1 MIRLD
6 GQTLY
11 FAGDT
16 ALTYDMKAVIG
27 DFNVIDVA
35 MLPIGDNFTM
45 ADDAP
50 RRCQMAKSQKIIP
63 MHYNTYPLIAQDAAA
78 FRAAVEG
85 ECPGIEVACLTPG
98 QVLELS

>member
-1 MIRLD
+1 
-6 GQTLY
+6 
-11 FAGDT
+11 
-16 ALTYDMKAVIG
+16 MKAVIG

-45 ADDAP
+45 GPDDA
-50 RRCQMAKSQKIIP
+50 RVAAKWLNPKKIIP